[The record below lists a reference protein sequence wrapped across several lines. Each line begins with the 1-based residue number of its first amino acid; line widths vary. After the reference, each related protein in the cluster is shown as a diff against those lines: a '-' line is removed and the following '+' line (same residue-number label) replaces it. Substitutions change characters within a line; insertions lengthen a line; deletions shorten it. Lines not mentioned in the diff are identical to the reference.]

1 MNSHEC
7 AALLR
12 EQDNILLIT
21 HRRPDGDTLGSAAA
35 LCHALR
41 RIGKI
46 AHMFPNPQITENYI
60 QFMKPYLAPE
70 GFVPSYV
77 VAVDTADTGLFPEG
91 FQGNVDLCIDH
102 HPTNTYYAA
111 NSFVRPEVASCGEL
125 VLEII
130 KALCGG
136 LDEEEAN
143 LTYIAVSTD
152 TGCFCY
158 GNTTSDTH
166 RAAAEL
172 IDYGANNKFLNKA
185 IFRTFSAARLALEG
199 MIYTGMTTH
208 RDGKVAI
215 AIVTLDMMEKA
226 GANENDCEDIASLP
240 GKIRGA
246 EVSITIRE
254 IPSGPCKVSVRTT
267 GTLDA
272 AKLCAKFGGGGH
284 AMAAGCNMDC
294 TPDEA
299 REILLKAINE
309 EWK

>member
-12 EQDNILLIT
+12 EQDNILLLT

-41 RIGKI
+41 RIGKT
-46 AHMFPNPQITENYI
+46 AHMYPNPQITENYI
-60 QFMKPYLAPE
+60 KFMEPYLAPE
-70 GFVPSYV
+70 GFEPSYV

-91 FQGNVDLCIDH
+91 FNGSVDLCIDH
-102 HPTNTYYAA
+102 HPTNAYYAA
-111 NSFVRPEVASCGEL
+111 KNFIRPEAASCGEL
-125 VLEII
+125 VLQII

-172 IDYGANNKFLNKA
+172 IDYGANNKYLNKA

-199 MIYTGMTTH
+199 MIYTGMTMH

-240 GKIRGA
+240 GKIKGV

-254 IPSGPCKVSVRTT
+254 MPTGPCKVSVRTT

-272 AKLCAKFGGGGH
+272 ARLCARFGGGGH
-284 AMAAGCNMDC
+284 AMAAGCNLDC
-294 TPDEA
+294 TPQEA
-299 REILLKAINE
+299 KEILLKAIDE